1 MLIDVRVGHVVHL
14 LDHLVHGA
22 VRDHHHPRRLVRH
35 GEVRQQFSDELY
47 LVVEI
52 LRSDGSAG
60 VYQENKIRFN
70 SCKE

>member
-1 MLIDVRVGHVVHL
+1 MVHL
-14 LDHLVHGA
+14 LDHLVHRA
-22 VRDHHHPRRLVRH
+22 VRDHHHPGRLVGH
-35 GEVRQQFSDELY
+35 GEVRQKFSDELY

-52 LRSDGSAG
+52 LCTDGSAG